1 MPRDHGR
8 NDERA
13 RIAHLAARLMAEEGL
28 EDYGRAKRKAA
39 RQAGVP
45 DSRQLPDNS
54 EIDAALRTFHAL
66 YQPREHEQRLLELRA
81 TALDIMHT
89 FNEFNPY
96 LTGLV
101 LTGMAGRYAGINLQL
116 YTDNA
121 KGVEMFLMDRRIPYH
136 SGKSRLLCGESWR
149 DIPMFMLEENGVDV
163 ELLVFDA
170 RDARFPVRTSAHG
183 RPMERAKI
191 HAVEVMLEQSSATA
205 APGPMS

>member
-1 MPRDHGR
+1 MPRNHGR

-13 RIAHLAARLMAEEGL
+13 RIARLAARLIAEEGL
-28 EDYGRAKRKAA
+28 DDYGRAKRKAA

-66 YQPREHEQRLLELRA
+66 YQPREHDERLLELRA
-81 TALDIMHT
+81 TALNIMRT
-89 FNEFNPY
+89 FREFNPY

-121 KGVEMFLMDRRIPYH
+121 KAVEMRLMDRGIPYDSCH
-136 SGKSRLLCGESWR
+136 SRLLCGEIWR
-149 DIPMFMLEENGVDV
+149 DVPMFVLEEDGVDV
-163 ELLVFDA
+163 ELQVFDA
-170 RDARFPVRTSAHG
+170 RDERFPVRTSAHG

-191 HAVEVMLEQSSATA
+191 HAVEAMLAQSSAITA
-205 APGPMS
+205 LGPVP